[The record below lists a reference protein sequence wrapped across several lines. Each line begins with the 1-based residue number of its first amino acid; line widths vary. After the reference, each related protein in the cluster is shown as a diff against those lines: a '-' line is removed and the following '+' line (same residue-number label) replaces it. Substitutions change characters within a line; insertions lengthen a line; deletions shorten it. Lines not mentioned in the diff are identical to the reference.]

1 MRLFESIRRH
11 KATFASVAT
20 VSAVS
25 LAVTTM
31 AIFYQ
36 GVSTANVQLNDGGVW
51 VSKPSGLLLGH
62 LNYPS
67 QVLDSGLRMTSGNFG
82 ILQNGDT
89 VIAVDP
95 ASSTMQTVDPATVSV
110 GNPVAVPADAQVSL
124 GADTLSV
131 LDPASGMLW
140 ATSPESL
147 GSFLPTPQAP
157 LYRLGSGAS
166 ATVDSSGGIHGL
178 SLTDRTLVSIPAD
191 AQAAPVPDEQSSD
204 APDTAAATPAASAT
218 DGAGAATPTPTPTT
232 TVSAAPTVDTRT
244 GTTSKSPDI
253 TTSDLPTVA
262 DDAKLTLATVGTDAI
277 VFDSVNG
284 TVFLPGGKTVTL
296 DGAKGGI
303 LQQNGPEAST
313 VLIATPTA
321 LLEQPLDGGDATTI
335 DAPPSSTG
343 ATGRPTAP
351 VALGGCAYAAWSGA
365 STYVRDCDGTAN
377 DVARSIDGLGDNAD
391 LLFRVNRNVV
401 VLNDLT
407 SGAVWLVNQDM
418 KKVENWDD
426 VVPPA
431 DQTQKDDNDDT
442 PEDVLQQVLP
452 NRTEQNNPPIAEN
465 DKFGVRAGRTTILP
479 VLDNDSDPDGDVLT
493 ASLTGAQPTLGTVE
507 PILNGAALQ
516 ITVPDGATGGNTFTY
531 TADDGRG
538 GQDTA
543 SVTLTVSA
551 AGTNS
556 APTEKRI
563 ATVPVEQGSTVSYNV
578 LPDWIDPDGDDI
590 FVTNATADGANQVQF
605 RADGQITFTALDAEP
620 GRKDVKV
627 TVSDG
632 TVETEGT
639 IHFEMRAAG
648 TLPPVTNADHYITRP
663 NQQVTAS
670 PLLNDLS
677 PSGTQLRL
685 AKVNEVAGA
694 TVVPDYT
701 TGTFSFLSATPGTYY
716 VPYAVTNG
724 PKSSTNLVR
733 VDVLAD
739 VATDAAPIAVRD
751 VALLTKGHS
760 VLVNVL
766 GNDFDPAGGILA
778 VQSIDNPADSGVS
791 VEVLEHETL
800 RVTDVPGLTSPTT
813 IHYTV
818 TNGQKSAVGEVY
830 IIPVPAPAKLLP
842 PVAVDDS
849 VTVRAGDVATIPVL
863 ANDYSP
869 NGDTITLAP
878 KLVEPLID
886 PADGDMFVAQDTLR
900 FKAGPTAKTVY
911 ATYEVV
917 DSQGQRDAG
926 YVTIQIVGADAGANS
941 PPRPRDVTVRALQGT
956 TVRIP
961 IPLDGI
967 DPDGDSVQLVGQA
980 SAPSKG
986 RIVNV
991 GESWLEYE
999 AYPVS
1004 TGTDTFT
1011 YSVRD
1016 RLGAEATATV
1026 QVGIV
1031 PSSAANQNPYAV
1043 PDSVSV
1049 RPGRSVAVDVLAND
1063 SDPDGDPIALRDNG
1077 LQLPEGMTAE
1087 IKRGRVVVNAPSTPG
1102 QYTVQ
1107 YTVVDQYG
1115 ATAVGALL
1123 VSVDPTA
1130 ELKAPIAR
1138 DDIIGVADVMGKAS
1152 TTVPVREN
1160 DDDPDGT
1167 VDDLKV
1173 SVNDPNASVTADN
1186 QLTVILQP
1194 AAQIITYT
1202 VTDVDGLTASAFVYA
1217 PGTDTEAPTLKPGT
1231 QAITVNSG
1239 ETVSVALSD
1248 YVLVAPGKSVRI
1260 TEAGKVSASHANGAS
1275 LVTDA
1280 TTLSYTSNADYFGP
1294 DALNFEVTDGTGP
1307 DDPNGHKATLV
1318 IPITVVSTVNHSPT
1332 FISGPLSVAAAGKP
1346 QTLNLRTLSRDA
1358 DKGDLDKLVY
1368 RITNDPASGID
1379 AKIDGNTLTV
1389 SAGASAAMGPS
1400 NLQISADDGQ
1410 SEPGTGVVTVTVLST
1425 IEPPPL
1431 ARDDVVEKADQGK
1444 TRTVDVLSNDFN
1456 PFRETPLKILETFVE
1471 TGNGTARVN
1480 GSQVDV
1486 TPAAD
1491 FVGTLVVRYT
1501 IGDATNDPTRQADG
1515 RIQLTVQGRPDNVTT
1530 PSVTSIQDKTVVLSW
1545 TPPSDNGAPITGY
1558 TVSSPQGYSKQC
1570 ASTTCTLN
1578 GLTNNV
1584 EYTFTVTA
1592 TNSVGVSD
1600 PSPASAVARPDARP
1614 DRPAAPTLVFGD
1626 KSLTVNWATPN
1637 TTGSPVTSY
1646 NLEISPAPA
1655 KGAIQKTGVTGNTVK
1670 WEGLDNGTP
1679 YEVRVQAVNRA
1690 PTPSD
1695 FSPYSAAEIPAGKP
1709 DAPAAPTVTR
1719 LEPVGDQAQLQV
1731 NWKAPAANG
1740 DPIKGYTLQVIQ
1752 GGSVVRTLTPGAGAT
1767 SQAISLDYSETNY
1780 TFSLTAENK
1789 AGTSASSGESAPRR
1803 AFVAPGAPS
1812 KVQAEAGDNTVT
1824 VSYNAADGKGA
1835 KQSELAY
1842 QYSVN
1847 GGGWIGMPGDKVIR
1861 SGVPNNSSYSVK
1873 VRAVTSLDGESYQG
1887 PASGASNTVSPF
1899 GKPGDPSASA
1909 SDNAK
1914 SVTVTWGAPQR
1925 NGQDFHI
1932 EISIDGGGWENV
1944 GAAGGS
1950 RVVGDGYSQRHT
1962 IDARTVDNAGQV
1974 SGTASAAASSRAE
1987 PITTAV
1993 SVAKGAPVRNSECST
2008 SGCAYVELRITD
2020 AKPGSYTVTYRSNC
2034 ASGGNCKTSW
2044 LTKTVNVGASGNVTL
2059 TNNAYFGF
2067 TGSSVYVTIDGPSG
2081 SFESNHVTW

>member
-1 MRLFESIRRH
+1 MRLFEAIRRH

-110 GNPVAVPADAQVSL
+110 GNPVAVPTDAQVSL

-147 GSFLPTPQAP
+147 ASFLPAPQAP

-178 SLTDRTLVSIPAD
+178 SLTDRTLVTIPAD

-204 APDTAAATPAASAT
+204 APATDAATPAATAPA
-218 DGAGAATPTPTPTT
+218 AGSAATPTPTA
-232 TVSAAPTVDTRT
+232 SAAPTVDTRT

-253 TTSDLPTVA
+253 TTSALPAVA
-262 DDAKLTLATVGTDAI
+262 DDAKLTLATVGTDAV

-296 DGAKGGI
+296 DSAKGGI
-303 LQQNGPEAST
+303 LQQNGPESAT

-321 LLEQPLDGGDATTI
+321 LIEQPLDGSDATTV
-335 DAPPSSTG
+335 DGPPSSTG
-343 ATGRPTAP
+343 AAGRATAP
-351 VALGGCAYAAWSGA
+351 VQLGGCAYAAWSGV
-365 STYVRDCDGTAN
+365 STYLRDCEGSAN
-377 DVARSIDGLGDNAD
+377 DVARAIDGLGDNAD
-391 LLFRVNRNVV
+391 LLFRVNRDVV

-452 NRTEQNNPPIAEN
+452 NRTEQNNPPIAAN

-516 ITVPDGATGGNTFTY
+516 ITVPAGATGGNTFTY

-551 AGTNS
+551 TGTNS

-563 ATVPVEQGSTVSYNV
+563 ASVPVEQGSTVSYNV
-578 LPDWIDPDGDDI
+578 LPDWIDPDGDDV
-590 FVTNATADGANQVQF
+590 FVTSATADGANQVQF

-632 TVETEGT
+632 TAETEGT
-639 IHFEMRAAG
+639 IHFEMQAAG
-648 TLPPVTNADHYITRP
+648 TLPPLTNADHYITRP

-701 TGTFSFLSATPGTYY
+701 TGTFSFVSPTPGTYY

-800 RVTDVPGLTSPTT
+800 RVTDVPGITSPTT

-818 TNGQKSAVGEVY
+818 TNGSKSAVGEVY

-878 KLVEPLID
+878 KLVDPLID

-956 TVRIP
+956 TVPIP
-961 IPLDGI
+961 ITLDGI

-1043 PDSVSV
+1043 PDAVSV

-1077 LQLPEGMTAE
+1077 LQLPDGMTAE
-1087 IKRGRVVVNAPSTPG
+1087 IKRGRVVVKAPSTPG

-1123 VSVDPTA
+1123 VSVDPNA
-1130 ELKAPIAR
+1130 QLVAPIAR

-1173 SVNDPNASVTADN
+1173 SVTDPNASVTADG

-1231 QAITVNSG
+1231 KPITVNSG

-1260 TEAGKVSASHANGAS
+1260 TEAGKVSASHANGTS

-1307 DDPNGHKATLV
+1307 DDPEGHKATLV

-1332 FISGPLSVAAAGKP
+1332 FIGGPLSVAAAGKP
-1346 QTLNLRTLSRDA
+1346 ETLNLRTLSRDA

-1389 SAGASAAMGPS
+1389 SASASAARGAS
-1400 NLQISADDGQ
+1400 SLQISADDGQ
-1410 SEPGTGVVTVTVLST
+1410 SEPGTGVVTVTVLNT
-1425 IEPPPL
+1425 VEPPPL
-1431 ARDDVVEKADQGK
+1431 ARDDVVAKADQGK
-1444 TRTVDVLSNDFN
+1444 TRTVDVLGNDFN
-1456 PFRETPLKILETFVE
+1456 PFPDTPLKILDTFVE
-1471 TGNGTARVN
+1471 TGNGTARIN

-1491 FVGTLVVRYT
+1491 FVGTMVVRYR
-1501 IGDATNDPTRQADG
+1501 ISDATNDPSREADG

-1592 TNSVGVSD
+1592 TNAVGVSD

-1626 KSLTVNWATPN
+1626 KSITVNWVTPN

-1690 PTPSD
+1690 PSPSD

-1719 LEPVGDQAQLQV
+1719 LDPVGDQAQLQV

-1740 DPIKGYTLQVIQ
+1740 DPIKGYSLQVIR
-1752 GGSVVRTLTPGAGAT
+1752 GGTVIRTLTPGAGET
-1767 SQAISLDYSETNY
+1767 SQAIPVDYSETNY
-1780 TFSLTAENK
+1780 TFALTARNK
-1789 AGTSASSGESAPRR
+1789 AGTSESSGESAPRR

-1812 KVQAEAGDNTVT
+1812 NVQASAGDNTVT
-1824 VSYNAADGKGA
+1824 VSYGAADGKGA
-1835 KQSELAY
+1835 RQSELAY

-1861 SGVPNNSSYSVK
+1861 SGVPNNGSYSVK
-1873 VRAVTSLDGESYQG
+1873 VRAVTQLDGESYQG

-1899 GKPGDPSASA
+1899 GKPGDPTASA

-1914 SVTVTWGAPQR
+1914 SVTVTWGAPER

-1962 IDARTVDNAGQV
+1962 IAARTVDNAGQV
-1974 SGTASAAASSRAE
+1974 SGTASAEATSRAE
-1987 PITTAV
+1987 PILTAV
-1993 SVAKGAPVRNSECST
+1993 NVAKGAPVRNSECST

-2034 ASGGNCKTSW
+2034 ASGGGCKTSW

-2067 TGSSVYVTIDGPSG
+2067 TGSSVYATIDGPSG